1 VRFGTAL
8 VRFEDNAKIG
18 VTIDRDAVQPQA
30 ENESPSHIQTTVK
43 LTREQI
49 ETEMRKLLDSE

>member
-1 VRFGTAL
+1 RFGTAL

-18 VTIDRDAVQPQA
+18 VTIDRDAVELLA
-30 ENESPSHIQTTVK
+30 ENETSLNIRTTLK